1 MKVYNERFIIQT
13 KDSPI
18 KFYGENG
25 DWVEEINEAKLY
37 VTESDAKADAAKRSQ
52 MDGVELEYIIVQC
65 LITYNF

>member
-37 VTESDAKADAAKRSQ
+37 VTEGDAKADAAKRSQ